1 MATHQKKH
9 VQNRGTIT
17 KELITQN
24 ESLGEKYAEVVRPT
38 GDCRFDCRLLDG
50 STTNAVLTG
59 RLVKGPKKQ
68 RINIGD
74 FVLIQALECH
84 TEKEKY
90 YIIHKYTP
98 DEKKKLAKN
107 GELAQVKTSEDT
119 GTVVVMESEVSNISV
134 AETPIDDDFIDNI

>member
-9 VQNRGTIT
+9 VQKHCTIT
-17 KELITQN
+17 KELVTKDDT
-24 ESLGEKYAEVVRPT
+24 LHEKYAEITRPT
-38 GDCRFDCRLLDG
+38 GDCKFDCRLLDG
-50 STTNAVLTG
+50 SITNATLVG

-98 DEKKKLAKN
+98 DEKKKLIKN
-107 GELAQVKTSEDT
+107 GELAQVKTTEDI
-119 GTVVVMESEVSNISV
+119 GTTVVMEGDVSNITI
-134 AETPIDDDFIDNI
+134 AETQIDDDFIDSI

>member
-9 VQNRGTIT
+9 VQKRCAIT
-17 KELITQN
+17 KELITRDDT
-24 ESLGEKYAEVVRPT
+24 LYEKYAEITRPT
-38 GDCRFDCRLLDG
+38 GDCKFDCRLLDG
-50 STTNAVLTG
+50 SITNATLVG

-68 RINIGD
+68 RINVGD

-98 DEKKKLAKN
+98 DEKKKLIKN
-107 GELAQVKTSEDT
+107 GELAQVKTTEDI
-119 GTVVVMESEVSNISV
+119 GTTVVMEGDVSNITI
-134 AETPIDDDFIDNI
+134 AETQIDDDFIDSI

>member
-17 KELITQN
+17 KELIIRD
-24 ESLGEKYAEVVRPT
+24 ESLGEKYAEVVRPS
-38 GDCRFDCRLLDG
+38 GDCRFVCRLLDS
-50 STTNAVLTG
+50 STTNAVLIG
-59 RLVKGPKKQ
+59 RLIKGPKKQ

-98 DEKKKLAKN
+98 EEKKKLTKN

>member
-9 VQNRGTIT
+9 VQKRGAIT
-17 KELITQN
+17 KELITR
-24 ESLGEKYAEVVRPT
+24 EDTLYEKYAEITRPT
-38 GDCRFDCRLLDG
+38 GDCKFDCRLLDG
-50 STTNAVLTG
+50 SITNATLVG

-98 DEKKKLAKN
+98 EEKKKLIKN
-107 GELAQVKTSEDT
+107 GELAQVKTTEDI
-119 GTVVVMESEVSNISV
+119 GTTVVMEGDVSNITI
-134 AETPIDDDFIDNI
+134 AETQIDDDFIDSI

>member
-9 VQNRGTIT
+9 VQKRCAIT
-17 KELITQN
+17 KELITRDEN
-24 ESLGEKYAEVVRPT
+24 LGEKYAEVVRPS
-38 GDCRFDCRLLDG
+38 GDCRFVCRLLDN
-50 STTNAVLTG
+50 STTNAVLIG

-98 DEKKKLAKN
+98 EEKKKLTKN
-107 GELAQVKTSEDT
+107 GELAQVKTLET
-119 GTVVVMESEVSNISV
+119 NGTVVVMENEVSNISV
-134 AETPIDDDFIDNI
+134 VETLIDDDFIDNI